1 MKKNVLMLLLL
12 FSCFLIGEQVEK
24 YDVNCSIFSE
34 EEEKDESRYYLDV
47 YTGRTNLKLKDGKSI
62 CEMGNSKIEIEVKK
76 RKILMYKD
84 TYISSGELLFSA
96 NYDLYGPVGPV
107 YINEGYGWGYSHSMK
122 VMYEKGKP
130 VGEFIEYYSNGNIYR
145 KSKLK
150 RANTYNYF
158 GYLDYKK
165 YIDGEY
171 EIYDYDTGK
180 LIYTGNIIN
189 GTGKV
194 VEYSS
199 DGSLYQEYE
208 LKKGKKDGKSY
219 MFNDKKEIK
228 TEKDYVKGEIIKEV
242 EYNDKYKYKRET
254 IYIDGKKVK
263 EARYTIENELEYLHV
278 IMSESD
284 KYYVE
289 RYKDG
294 ILIERT
300 DGKYSKNIKKIE
312 SFYETGNLKSIRNY
326 VNNRMNGE
334 YKLFDLNGN
343 LIYEADITTKDQ
355 EIKYISGVNNGEVLI
370 ETIKLD
376 DWDIPRSQ

>member
-1 MKKNVLMLLLL
+1 
-12 FSCFLIGEQVEK
+12 
-24 YDVNCSIFSE
+24 
-34 EEEKDESRYYLDV
+34 
-47 YTGRTNLKLKDGKSI
+47 
-62 CEMGNSKIEIEVKK
+62 
-76 RKILMYKD
+76 MYKD
-84 TYISSGELLFSA
+84 TYSSRGELWFSA

-254 IYIDGKKVK
+254 IYIDGKKVQ